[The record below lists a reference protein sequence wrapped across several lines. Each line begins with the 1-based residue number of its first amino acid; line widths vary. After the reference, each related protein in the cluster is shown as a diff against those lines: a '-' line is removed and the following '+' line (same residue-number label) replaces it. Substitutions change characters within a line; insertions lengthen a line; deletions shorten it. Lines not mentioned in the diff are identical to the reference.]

1 MQISN
6 TVSHE
11 RPTGIILAGGKSSRF
26 GSDKALFEY
35 QGKKLIE
42 YAIEALRPICGQILI
57 STNQP
62 ELYAGFNLKTVP
74 DIYSGCG
81 PVAGIHACLL
91 QSTTTDNLITGCDM
105 PWINTSLFRFLLSH
119 SEAYEVVIPVHGRFK
134 ETMASFYHKN
144 SAQELGKA
152 LAQGRYKI
160 LDAIEGLNTCFVNV
174 DAQDFYSE
182 KLFANINRLS
192 DIMGDGD

>member
-1 MQISN
+1 MQISKH
-6 TVSHE
+6 VSHE

-42 YAIEALRPICGQILI
+42 YAIDVLRPICGEILI

-62 ELYAGFNLKTVP
+62 ELYSFSNLKTVS

-91 QSTTTDNLITGCDM
+91 QSGTTENLIAGCDM
-105 PWINTSLFRFLLSH
+105 PWLNTALFNFLLSQ
-119 SEAYEVVIPVHGRFK
+119 SVNYDVVIPVHGRFK
-134 ETMASFYHKN
+134 ETMASYYHK
-144 SAQELGKA
+144 SAVNALGQA
-152 LAQGRYKI
+152 LECGRFKI
-160 LDAIEGLNTCFVNV
+160 LDAIEGLSACFANV
-174 DAQDFYSE
+174 DSQDFYSE
-182 KLFANINRLS
+182 KLFANINRIS